1 MLINMDDSKDYIIN
15 LRVSKETYEKIKN
28 KARKNGDTISALL
41 RNVINDSAEIISDL
55 SSDLTG
61 KKKSK
66 FSDIVSYHRGMLAQA
81 RACDSCSME
90 MIKGEITT
98 IGETDKGISYYFCT
112 RC

>member
-1 MLINMDDSKDYIIN
+1 MDDSKDYIIN
-15 LRVSKETYEKIKN
+15 LRVSKDTYEKIKS
-28 KARKNGDTISALL
+28 KARRNGDTISALM

-55 SSDLTG
+55 SNDLTG

-81 RACDSCSME
+81 RTCDNCGAE

-98 IGETDKGISYYFCT
+98 IGETDKGTSYYFCS
-112 RC
+112 RCK